1 MGDTET
7 ESAQDQLEGGAFDF
21 NSGNSIRNKALRRAQ
36 VRKDRRQKNKVF
48 VVVSLSPKMYVYLSV
63 VIITNFK

>member
-7 ESAQDQLEGGAFDF
+7 EMAQDELEESAFQF
-21 NSGNSIRNKALRRAQ
+21 NSGNRIRNKALRRVQ

-48 VVVSLSPKMYVYLSV
+48 VGYKLVTK
-63 VIITNFK
+63 N